1 MAIMMAEPI
10 FQLMP
15 NRSSMPAPVPEML
28 PMVKNRQARN
38 RAMPTMG
45 APTLP
50 KYLRMAW
57 MVGMPVV
64 IASQLVVMTKV
75 MPMKMIGKMSHSRA

>member
-1 MAIMMAEPI
+1 M
-10 FQLMP
+10 
-15 NRSSMPAPVPEML
+15 SSMPAPVPEML

-38 RAMPTMG
+38 SAMPTMM
-45 APTLP
+45 APALP

-64 IASQLVVMTKV
+64 MASQLVVMTKV
-75 MPMKMIGKMSHSRA
+75 MPMKIMGNMSQIRE